1 LRIQNSERRSPL
13 LHSPPMRIL
22 AGDIGGTKTRLG
34 IFEVDGTG
42 CRMVEEGS
50 YPSRDHSGLGE
61 IVADFV
67 GPGGRECQ
75 AACFGIAGPVTGRRM
90 CTTNLPWVVDADE
103 LEVGSGIPAVA
114 LLNDLEATGWGV
126 GALAASQIVVLNP
139 GRTEAVGNGAVIA
152 AGTGLGEGGIYW
164 NGSEARPFACE
175 GGHASFSPTDELGDR
190 LLGFLRRI
198 HGHVSWERV
207 LSGPGLADLFRFM
220 VSEAGET
227 EPEWFFEADRAGDP
241 VPALSEAA
249 LEGRC
254 EISVRTLEL
263 FVRLY
268 GEEAGNL
275 ALKIMATGGVW
286 VGGGIAPRILPVLE
300 GGAFMGG
307 FLAKGRM
314 RPLLE
319 EMPVRVVLDDRAALL
334 GAARFAA
341 LIASSR

>member
-1 LRIQNSERRSPL
+1 
-13 LHSPPMRIL
+13 MRVL
-22 AGDIGGTKTRLG
+22 AGDIGGTKTRVG
-34 IFEVDGTG
+34 VFEVDGVECTL
-42 CRMVEEGS
+42 VEERS
-50 YPSRDHSGLGE
+50 YPSRDYSGLTE

-67 GPGGRECQ
+67 DSTGKDCR
-75 AACFGIAGPVTGRRM
+75 AACFGIAGPVTARRM
-90 CTTNLPWVVDADE
+90 RTTNLPWVVDADE
-103 LEVGSGIPAVA
+103 LETRSGIPTVA
-114 LLNDLEATGWGV
+114 LINDLEATGWGV
-126 GALAASQIVVLNP
+126 SAVEQSQVAVLNP
-139 GRTEAVGNGAVIA
+139 GRPDAIGNGAVIA

-175 GGHASFSPTDELGDR
+175 GGHTSFSPTDELGDR
-190 LLGFLRRI
+190 LLQFLRHL

-220 VSEAGET
+220 VLEAEEA
-227 EPEWFFEADRAGDP
+227 EPDWFLDADDGGDP
-241 VPALSEAA
+241 VPAVSKMA

-263 FVRLY
+263 FARLY

-286 VGGGIAPRILPVLE
+286 IGGGIAPRIRRFLE

-307 FLAKGRM
+307 FLGKGRM

-319 EMPVRVVLDDRAALL
+319 SMPVRIVLDDRAALY

-341 LIASSR
+341 IIESS